1 MYAVFNA
8 VVALRV
14 GQPGTGLPSLV
25 FKPPSLVFCPPS
37 LAHPVFWLIKLLN
50 PLTFLCLVLSVFCG
64 LRMY

>member
-25 FKPPSLVFCPPS
+25 FKPPNLVFCPPS
-37 LAHPVFWLIKLLN
+37 LMFDPPSFLAHQA
-50 PLTFLCLVLSVFCG
+50 S
-64 LRMY
+64 